1 MTNTKVFKNTQF
13 NFEYGDRSRIILSS
27 SGRKPLEIIADI
39 FAELGFLLKKN
50 FAIPRVPNRIFAG
63 LD

>member
-39 FAELGFLLKKN
+39 FAEAGFLLKKI